1 MQDRDKVSK
10 LRAAGMV
17 GFAPVVF
24 VACFHLQSVSGF
36 GNAFVLPTSPRIAQ
50 LFGTTPMTISNV
62 LRRLQREE
70 VIKCVDSHYSVE
82 AGVARQFKLLVT
94 PGEWLRQR
102 GFN

>member
-1 MQDRDKVSK
+1 
-10 LRAAGMV
+10 
-17 GFAPVVF
+17 
-24 VACFHLQSVSGF
+24 
-36 GNAFVLPTSPRIAQ
+36 
-50 LFGTTPMTISNV
+50 MTISNV